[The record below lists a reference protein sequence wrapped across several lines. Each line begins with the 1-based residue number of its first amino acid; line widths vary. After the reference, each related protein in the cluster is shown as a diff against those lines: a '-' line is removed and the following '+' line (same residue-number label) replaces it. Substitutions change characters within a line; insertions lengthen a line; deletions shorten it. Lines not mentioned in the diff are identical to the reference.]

1 MSSVNKVIL
10 IGRLGKDP
18 EVKFTASGNPVC
30 TFSLATNEKWKDNAG
45 NDSQRTEWHSIVVFG
60 KLATICGDYL
70 MKGKLCYIEGSIR
83 SNKYED
89 RTGNE
94 RTSYNTVARQ
104 MQMLSPALNGNGANP
119 KAAKAP
125 QLSQPSE
132 HSDEDNPFNQDEP
145 NDVPF

>member
-30 TFSLATNEKWKDNAG
+30 TFSLATNEKWKDHAG

-60 KLATICGDYL
+60 KLATVCGDYL
-70 MKGKLCYIEGSIR
+70 TKGKLCYIEGSIR

-94 RTSYNTVARQ
+94 RTWYNIVARQ
-104 MQMLSPALNGNGANP
+104 MQMLSPSNGNGTKP
-119 KAAKAP
+119 TESKAAKP
-125 QLSQPSE
+125 CE
-132 HSDEDNPFNQDEP
+132 HSEEDNPFNQDEVS
-145 NDVPF
+145 DVPF